1 MNRFLKS
8 LCAVAVGLGV
18 MLSAGLSAASTG
30 TPAYVRDVAKVTPAI
45 RDGASWSITL
55 AQNAI
60 DTTIVAVGALLKP
73 YVGVN
78 GSNTTGIY
86 NSFTVSCDMSAATD
100 SLNIGIDTGP
110 TGSGPW
116 AQAIAQT
123 NATYSLTLAANGYTK
138 SVSAATIPLA
148 PFWRIRTKAKGS
160 ATITAKT
167 VYLWFPTVASIAI
180 PK

>member
-8 LCAVAVGLGV
+8 LAAVAVGFGLV
-18 MLSAGLSAASTG
+18 FAAGQAQASTG
-30 TPAYVRDVAKVTPAI
+30 TPTYIRDVAKVTPAT

-60 DTTIVAVGALLKP
+60 DTTIVAVSALLKP

-86 NSFTVSCDMSAATD
+86 NSFTASCDMSAATD
-100 SLNIGIDTGP
+100 SLNIGIDVGP

-123 NATYSLTLAANGYTK
+123 NATYSLTLAANTYTK

-148 PFWRIRTKAKGS
+148 PYWRIRTKAKGS

-167 VYLWFPTVASIAI
+167 VYLWFPTVAGIAI
-180 PK
+180 PR